1 MTFLD
6 LRRSLTPP
14 TPADVAQAIRD
25 ELAGLAAEHAKTAHG
40 AWPNDRDA
48 ARRLALDVCIALHD
62 GTYDCA
68 FRDMFT
74 LLRLGDAE
82 CARAVHG
89 YDRDSEIDTAA
100 ERLTALAE
108 SIAAEWRSNMRED
121 AA

>member
-25 ELAGLAAEHAKTAHG
+25 EIAGLAAEHAKTAPG

-48 ARRLALDVCIALHD
+48 ARRLALDVCIAMHD
-62 GTYDCA
+62 GTYDRA
-68 FRDMFT
+68 FRDMLQ
-74 LLRLGDAE
+74 LLRLGEMHCD
-82 CARAVHG
+82 HSIIG
-89 YDRDSEIDTAA
+89 YDRDAEIDAAA

-108 SIAAEWRSNMRED
+108 TIAAEWRSNMRD